1 MCEKTKYK
9 TSNPQI
15 DKCIR
20 PFIKWLQNKHV
31 TVGSCCGHKKY
42 PLTVVVREKENNKII
57 YREIVSQKII
67 PRTRRF
73 YRKDDK
79 GYYYIPEVS
88 EPK

>member
-1 MCEKTKYK
+1 M
-9 TSNPQI
+9 
-15 DKCIR
+15 D
-20 PFIKWLQNKHV
+20 
-31 TVGSCCGHKKY
+31 KKY